1 MTRSRALLPLFLL
14 ICLIGWWR
22 LSPNEALG
30 IEITVGIVLGLILLS
45 ALAAAV
51 VKAVL
56 PDGRL
61 KASLLRLRRPFSRP
75 PPPREPPPAR

>member
-14 ICLIGWWR
+14 TCLIGWWR
-22 LSPNEALG
+22 ISSSEALG
-30 IEITVGIVLGLILLS
+30 IEITAGIALGLILLS
-45 ALAAAV
+45 ALATVV

-61 KASLLRLRRPFSRP
+61 KTSLLRLRRPFSRP
-75 PPPREPPPAR
+75 APPREPPPAR